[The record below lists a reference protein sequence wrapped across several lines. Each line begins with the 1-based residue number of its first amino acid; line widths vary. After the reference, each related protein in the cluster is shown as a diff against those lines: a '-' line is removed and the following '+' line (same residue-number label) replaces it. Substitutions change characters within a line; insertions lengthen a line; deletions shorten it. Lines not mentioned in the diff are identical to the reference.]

1 VTRNAALKLVV
12 GTKGETQ
19 MTLGRPERESESA
32 AEVITA
38 FSKVG
43 KSYDRQHWV
52 VENLDLDIRHGE
64 FLTLLGPSGSG
75 KTTTL
80 MMLAG
85 FEYPDCG
92 HIHLNGKA
100 IEHLPPERR
109 DIGVVFQNYALF
121 PHMTVAENIGF
132 PLRVRRM
139 PKAEA
144 MQRVAAALDMV
155 RLSNLADRRPTQLSG
170 GQQQRVAL
178 ARALVFE
185 PKLVLMDEPLGALDK
200 QLREELQLE
209 IKRIQRRLGL
219 TILYVTHD
227 QSEALTMSDRIAVF
241 NAGRIQQIDRPKV
254 IYDAPATSF
263 VASFIGDNNAID
275 GSVVETDGRIAKIRL
290 PDGTMIEAMATKHA
304 VKGAAVS
311 LAIRPERI
319 YLAPPAD
326 CRTRLSGTITEVI
339 YVGEQTR
346 LAIALPYGQ
355 IVKVRITNAQS
366 WVDPE
371 PGARVEFGW
380 HLEDCFALDA
390 VHRS

>member
-1 VTRNAALKLVV
+1 
-12 GTKGETQ
+12 
-19 MTLGRPERESESA
+19 MTLSRPERA
-32 AEVITA
+32 VAEA
-38 FSKVG
+38 REALASFSKVG
-43 KSYDRQHWV
+43 KTYDRRHWV
-52 VENLDLDIRHGE
+52 VENLDLDVYQGE

-85 FEYPDCG
+85 FEYPECG
-92 HIHLNGKA
+92 HISLNGRA

-132 PLRVRRM
+132 PLRVRRV

-144 MQRVAAALDMV
+144 APRIATALEMV
-155 RLSNLADRRPTQLSG
+155 RLGDLADRHPAQLSG

-185 PKLVLMDEPLGALDK
+185 PKLILMDEPLGALDK

-241 NAGRIQQIDRPKV
+241 NAGRIQQIDRPKAV
-254 IYDAPATSF
+254 YDRPTTSF
-263 VASFIGDNNAID
+263 VAHFIGDNNAID
-275 GSVVETDGRIAKIRL
+275 GQVIETDGRIAKVRL
-290 PDGTMIEAMATKHA
+290 SDGVVVQAVATPHA
-304 VKGAAVS
+304 SAGAAVS

-319 YLAPPAD
+319 HLPPSPD
-326 CRTRLSGTITEVI
+326 CRNRLRGKIAEVI
-339 YVGEQTR
+339 YVGDQTR
-346 LAIALPYGQ
+346 LVVALPSGQ
-355 IVKVRITNAQS
+355 AVKVRITNGQS
-366 WVDPE
+366 RIDPE
-371 PGARVEFGW
+371 PGAQVELGW

-390 VHRS
+390 VNRP